1 MPLKHAARRQILW
14 VGLLIAGSAQAQLI
28 GQLQGTAHLSSY
40 AGQTVS
46 GITGIVTAV
55 DGSGFWL
62 QDTGDGNSLSSDAI
76 YVFRSSASKPLV
88 GDAVS
93 VAGRV
98 LEFRPGNTAT
108 NLTTTEISATA
119 SGANAGT
126 WTRLSSGNALPAA
139 QVIGAGYLP
148 PRAISAGA
156 GNVEA
161 AGYTLDPSRYS
172 MDFYES
178 LEGMRVALPSAVSVA
193 PRNGFGELAIVSS
206 VATSGANQSSRGPVV
221 IAADNFNGQRILI
234 DDRITATPLVNAGAQ
249 LSNVTGVL
257 DYSFGNYKL
266 YLTEAAT
273 VVSNNLQ
280 REVAAPIAA
289 GRLGIASYNV
299 ENLAGNADPARFAA
313 IASQIATNLAAPQI
327 ISLQEIQDNNGATNN
342 GVVAADVTLDAL
354 AGALNAQTGRSYKW
368 VTVNPA
374 PGNPDGGQ
382 PGGNIR
388 QAFLY
393 DSARVSFSDVV
404 GGAMEAITASAGVDG
419 QIVLSLG
426 AGRID
431 PANAAF
437 DNSRKPLVAEFTVD
451 GQQLIVISN
460 HFNSKGGDQ
469 PLYGPAQP
477 PLQASAEQRLQQAA
491 VVGSFVAGLL
501 AIDPEANIVVTGD
514 FNDFQF
520 AGALAPLAAAGLV
533 NLTDTLAANDRY
545 SYIFDGNGQSLDH
558 LFVSPHLAGNAEL
571 AYDIVHANSEFLD
584 QVSDHDPLLLSMTLA
599 PVPEPQSLALMLA
612 GLLGVSLIARRR
624 RG

>member
-1 MPLKHAARRQILW
+1 MPFKHAIRRHVLW
-14 VGLLIAGSAQAQLI
+14 AGLLIVGSAQAQLI
-28 GQLQGTAHLSSY
+28 GQIQGTAHLSTF
-40 AGQTVS
+40 AGQSVS

-62 QDTGDGNSLSSDAI
+62 QDNGDGDALTSDAI
-76 YVFRSSASKPLV
+76 YVFRGSAAKPLI

-98 LEFRPGNTAT
+98 LEFRPGNTPT

-119 SGANAGT
+119 SGTNAGT
-126 WTRLSSGNALPAA
+126 WTRLSAGNALPTARL
-139 QVIGAGYLP
+139 IGAGLLP
-148 PRAISAGA
+148 PLAISAGA

-161 AGYTLDPSRYS
+161 AGYTLSPSLYS

-178 LEGMRVALPSAVSVA
+178 MEGMRVSLASALAVA
-193 PRNGFGELAIVSS
+193 PRNSFNELAVVST
-206 VATSGANQSSRGPVV
+206 VATPGANQSPRGPVV
-221 IAADNFNGQRILI
+221 IGAGNFNGQRILV
-234 DDRITATPLVNAGAQ
+234 DDRMVGTPAVNAGAQ
-249 LSNVTGVL
+249 LSNITGVM

-289 GRLGIASYNV
+289 GHLGIASYNV
-299 ENLAGNADPARFAA
+299 ENLGGNAADTRFTAIAGQIAGNLGTPH
-313 IASQIATNLAAPQI
+313 I
-327 ISLQEIQDNNGATNN
+327 ISLQEIQDNNGATND
-342 GVVAADVTLDAL
+342 GTVAADVTLGKL
-354 AGALNAQTGRSYKW
+354 AAELKTQTGRTYKW
-368 VTVNPA
+368 VTVDPA
-374 PGNPDGGQ
+374 PGNDDGGQ
-382 PGGNIR
+382 QGGNIR

-404 GGAMEAITASAGVDG
+404 GGAMDGITASAGTGG

-431 PANAAF
+431 PGNAAF
-437 DNSRKPLVAEFTVD
+437 VDSRKPLVAEFTVD

-469 PLYGPAQP
+469 PLYGPDQP
-477 PLQASAEQRLQQAA
+477 PVEGSAAQRLQQAQ

-501 AIDPEANIVVTGD
+501 AINPDANIVVTGD

-520 AGALAPLAAAGLV
+520 AASQVPLTAAGLV
-533 NLTDTLAANDRY
+533 NLTSGLAANERY

-558 LFVSPHLAGNAEL
+558 MFVSPHLAGNPSL
-571 AYDIVHANSEFLD
+571 AYDIVHANSEFID
-584 QVSDHDPLLLSMTLA
+584 QVSDHDPLRLTLNLA
-599 PVPEPQSLALMLA
+599 PVPEPQTFALMLA
-612 GLLGVSLIARRR
+612 GLLGLGLLTRRR
-624 RG
+624 HG